1 MASLMSPPTT
11 PFTARPATRRSL
23 RRAAASTS
31 AMARFETERTY
42 IMIKPD
48 GVQRGAVGNI
58 VSRFESKGFVL
69 KALKLFSCPKSLAE
83 EHYKARGAG
92 CCACHASRAS
102 RSPVARTWPAS
113 RSSRTS
119 SLT

>member
-1 MASLMSPPTT
+1 MNPHAP
-11 PFTARPATRRSL
+11 TARPAVRRSL

-92 CCACHASRAS
+92 CCACHASR
-102 RSPVARTWPAS
+102 SPVARTWPAS

-119 SLT
+119 SPT